1 MRETAS
7 LSALKLGRFVMQLKL
22 GVRVVDGVS
31 IVDCRGRLLFGDE
44 AGALRDTVKNLLS
57 ESKNIVINLS
67 DTTYIDSG
75 GLGTLVGLYT
85 SAQNAGG
92 MVKLCNL
99 QQRVTDLL
107 QVTKLLTVFDVYETE
122 EEAVKSFTRSAVA

>member
-1 MRETAS
+1 
-7 LSALKLGRFVMQLKL
+7 MQLKL
-22 GVRVVDGVS
+22 GVRVVDAVS

-57 ESKNIVINLS
+57 ESKNIVINLGE
-67 DTTYIDSG
+67 TTYIDSG

-107 QVTKLLTVFDVYETE
+107 QVTKLLTVFDVYDTE
-122 EEAVKSFTRSAVA
+122 EEAVRSFTRSAVA

>member
-1 MRETAS
+1 
-7 LSALKLGRFVMQLKL
+7 MQLKL
-22 GVRVVDGVS
+22 SVRVVDGVS

-44 AGALRDTVKNLLS
+44 SGALRDTVKNLLA
-57 ESKNIVINLS
+57 ESKSIIINLGE
-67 DTTYIDSG
+67 TTYIDSG

-92 MVKLCNL
+92 MVKLSNL

-107 QVTKLLTVFDVYETE
+107 QVTKLLTVFDVYDTE
-122 EEAVKSFTRSAVA
+122 EAAVKSFSKSAVA